1 MKTSR
6 LSFAILAAA
15 LLAPAPAPA
24 ADVYAVDKVHS
35 DVGFQIR
42 HFVSKVRGRFT
53 DYEGTIVADRTKP
66 DASSVELTIK
76 AASIDTGNEN
86 RDKDLRS
93 ANFFEVEKYPEIT
106 FKRSRITPRGGDG
119 RPRPGGLPMRVRR
132 AAAWLPMGAL
142 GAARSASAHGG
153 YDAGGRVGALV
164 SVSLEVDGRPTP
176 LYPAPDGSGR
186 YYLEAWRGA
195 RYALR
200 IANRTGERLGVL
212 LTVDGLNAISGERAP
227 AGRAGGRMYVLYPWD
242 ETVVRGW
249 RTSLEE
255 VRQFTFVDEE
265 RSYAARSG
273 KANARLGWIEVEVF
287 RERRPVVRPWPYW
300 PRPDDGRYGEDQRE
314 ENRGEPDGKTKDE
327 GASSA
332 RDGIAGRAPA
342 PPATA
347 APASPGTGWGPRAED
362 PVRVVSFD
370 PEPTPAERV
379 TLRHEY
385 ASALRA
391 LGILPRQWWARDRL
405 RERERGESGFARP
418 PIY

>member
-1 MKTSR
+1 MR
-6 LSFAILAAA
+6 LRLAAV
-15 LLAPAPAPA
+15 LLAA
-24 ADVYAVDKVHS
+24 
-35 DVGFQIR
+35 
-42 HFVSKVRGRFT
+42 T
-53 DYEGTIVADRTKP
+53 
-66 DASSVELTIK
+66 
-76 AASIDTGNEN
+76 
-86 RDKDLRS
+86 
-93 ANFFEVEKYPEIT
+93 
-106 FKRSRITPRGGDG
+106 
-119 RPRPGGLPMRVRR
+119 
-132 AAAWLPMGAL
+132 AL
-142 GAARSASAHGG
+142 GGAAPVFAHRPHG
-153 YDAGGRVGALV
+153 AGGGVGSLV
-164 SVSLEVDGRPTP
+164 SVSREVDGRATP

-273 KANARLGWIEVEVF
+273 KAGGRLGWIEVEVF

-300 PRPDDGRYGEDQRE
+300 PRSDDGRYGEDQRE
-314 ENRGEPDGKTKDE
+314 ENRGEPDAKMKDE

-342 PPATA
+342 P
-347 APASPGTGWGPRAED
+347 
-362 PVRVVSFD
+362 
-370 PEPTPAERV
+370 
-379 TLRHEY
+379 
-385 ASALRA
+385 
-391 LGILPRQWWARDRL
+391 
-405 RERERGESGFARP
+405 
-418 PIY
+418 